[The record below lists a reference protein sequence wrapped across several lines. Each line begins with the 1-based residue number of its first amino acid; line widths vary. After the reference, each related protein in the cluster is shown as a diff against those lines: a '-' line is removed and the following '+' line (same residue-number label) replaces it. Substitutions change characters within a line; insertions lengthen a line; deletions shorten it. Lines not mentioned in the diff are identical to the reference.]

1 LVVGNAEESL
11 WAEAHAQLGGQKN
24 MMGCFAV
31 FPDGAGSPAAIF
43 EDLEDAMDWG
53 LKRYGDDAFGI
64 RYLEMAK
71 VERAESRGA
80 PGPD

>member
-1 LVVGNAEESL
+1 
-11 WAEAHAQLGGQKN
+11 

-31 FPDGAGSPAAIF
+31 IPDGAVDPAAVF

-64 RYLEMAK
+64 RYLEVA
-71 VERAESRGA
+71 RAVTA
-80 PGPD
+80 PATKGGSFGPD

>member
-1 LVVGNAEESL
+1 MRNLEGK
-11 WAEAHAQLGGQKN
+11 GT

-31 FPDGAGSPAAIF
+31 FPDGAGSPAAVF

-71 VERAESRGA
+71 VERAEQRGA